1 MNWVQYIGTNAGI
14 LKDSSGQNSFS
25 GEGLAEKKRGNELV
39 PCHSHADA
47 NSC

>member
-25 GEGLAEKKRGNELV
+25 GEGIAEKKKKEMN
-39 PCHSHADA
+39 
-47 NSC
+47 